1 MDLVP
6 QIDPTSARLY
16 GLVARTAQ
24 RAVIFRRG
32 PSRQV
37 RLLVWDLA
45 TDKIEGGQWF
55 NGRIYER
62 RCDLTPNGDALVYF
76 AASYQQPFY
85 SWTAISKPPFLT
97 ALALWPKGDCWGGG
111 GLFESHQDLQLNHLF
126 KDIKCLAPGFNIPS
140 RLRVTTLGPYSGRG
154 EDDPISWLRKIR
166 DGWRHVADT
175 HTLQRYIR
183 DSDLVLRIHRHRS
196 DNRIGRWYIETAD
209 LATKDGFVQFQFG
222 QVDWAD
228 IDQKC
233 NVLFA
238 RNGCLSRLAKRH
250 MTSDC
255 PTPHLVADLNAMRF
269 TPIAPPGHA
278 RRWHEMGKR

>member
-16 GLVARTAQ
+16 GLIARSAQ

-37 RLLVWDLA
+37 RLLVWNLA

-55 NGRIYER
+55 NGRVYEH

-76 AASYQQPFY
+76 AASYKPPFY

-111 GLFESHQDLQLNHLF
+111 GLFENAQDLQLNHLPR
-126 KDIKCLAPGFNIPS
+126 DIKRLAPGFHIPS
-140 RLRVTTLGPYSGRG
+140 RLRVTTLGQYSGRG
-154 EDDPISWLRKIR
+154 EDDPISWLRKTR
-166 DGWRHVADT
+166 DGWRHVPDT
-175 HTLQRYIR
+175 QTLQRHIR
-183 DSDLVLRIHRHRS
+183 ETDLVLRVQGHRS
-196 DNRIGRWYIETAD
+196 DKRMGRCYVETAD
-209 LATKDGFVQFQFG
+209 LATKDGIVQFQFG
-222 QVDWAD
+222 QIDWAD
-228 IDQKC
+228 IDQKG

-238 RNGCLSRLAKRH
+238 RNGCIFRLAKRQ
-250 MTSDC
+250 MTSES
-255 PTPHLVADLNAMRF
+255 PTPRLVADLNAMRF
-269 TPIAPPGHA
+269 APIAPPGHA
-278 RRWHEMGKR
+278 RRWHEMAKR